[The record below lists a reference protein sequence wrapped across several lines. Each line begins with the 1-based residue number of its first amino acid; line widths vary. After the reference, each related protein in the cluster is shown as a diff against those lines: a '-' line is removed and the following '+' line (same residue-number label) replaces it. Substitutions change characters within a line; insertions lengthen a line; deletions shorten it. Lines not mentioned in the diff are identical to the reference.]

1 MIVFTIF
8 TIILAAFAAL
18 AFNFALYRSV
28 DTLYEEL
35 PKWVH
40 ILLLIPP
47 VALISIL
54 VISMVSIVNA
64 ICETIKNL

>member
-1 MIVFTIF
+1 MIVVI
-8 TIILAAFAAL
+8 IILAVFAAL
-18 AFNFALYRSV
+18 GFNFALYRSV
-28 DTLYEEL
+28 YTLYAEL

-54 VISMVSIVNA
+54 AISMVSIVSA